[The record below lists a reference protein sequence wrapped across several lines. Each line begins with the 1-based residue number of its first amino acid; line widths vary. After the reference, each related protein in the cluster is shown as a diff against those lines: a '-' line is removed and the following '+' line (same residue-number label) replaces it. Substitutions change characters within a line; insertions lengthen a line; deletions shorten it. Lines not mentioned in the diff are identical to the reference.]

1 MKNSIEDDDNNDNN
15 INLNQL
21 ELEDE
26 DEKLRGQGG
35 QDEET
40 QAKLLKGN
48 QVKNIFL
55 KSFDSSASVSTNE
68 TSTQNHIM
76 RNTIVVSPNFNEKRS
91 KANYKNY

>member
-68 TSTQNHIM
+68 TST
-76 RNTIVVSPNFNEKRS
+76 
-91 KANYKNY
+91 